1 MPTTNWHSV
10 DGSQALAQ
18 LDSCAAGLTSAEAQR
33 RLAEYGPNT
42 IPSAKRLSWPF
53 ILINQ
58 FTDFMIIVLLV
69 AALISGLLGEVIDT
83 IAIGIILLLNAGLG
97 AIQEIRAQHAL
108 AALAELAAPKAKVLR
123 HGQVVTLAAKLLVPG
138 EVVVL
143 EAGNIVPADLRL
155 LEVEN
160 LQVDESALT
169 GESHSASKQ
178 TASLNNPDLPLGE
191 RTNLVFMSSLIVS
204 GQGSGV
210 VIASGHESQ
219 IGQIAQLMANDE
231 QVKTPLQVR
240 LLRFGRYLVIAVLVL
255 CAVIFAAG
263 LLQGKPALLMLLTAV
278 SLAVAAVPEALPAVV
293 TISLALGARKLLQQH
308 ALVRNLSAVE
318 TLGSVTYICTD
329 KTGTLTQN
337 LMSVDWV
344 YSQHK
349 RSQLVP
355 SEQVD
360 LGHAL
365 ALNNDISEKDGQAAG
380 ESTEMALFELAR
392 KSGFIKT
399 EVEKIKPRLATIG
412 FDSTRKCM
420 TTLHKTSSGVVA
432 YVKGAPESVLASCTR
447 ATNTSKTQ
455 DFDPQTIIAKAGQL
469 AKDGY
474 RVLALAKRDLSALPN
489 IISAPE
495 IERDLSFL
503 ALVAL
508 IDPLRPE
515 AFDAVAACKTAGI
528 TPVMITGDHPATAMQ
543 IARRLSIATG
553 ATQPISGE
561 MLAQLTDT
569 DLASKI
575 GSLTVYARV
584 SPEQKLRIVK
594 ALQAKGEFVAMTG
607 DGINDAPAL
616 KQADIGVAMGLKGT
630 DVARKAADMVL
641 VDDNFATIVGA
652 IEAGRRIFDNIRK
665 FIKDTMSSNS
675 GEVWTLLLAPVFGLP
690 IPLLPIHILWMNLVT
705 DGLPGLAFIAE
716 PGEKD
721 SMARPPRSPQENIF
735 ACGMWQHILWV
746 GLLVAGLSL
755 GVMAW
760 TISNNREYWQTSVFS
775 VLVLCQLFHSLAVRS
790 EKASL
795 LSIGLLS
802 NIPMLGAITLA
813 VGMQLALI
821 YLPALNAIFHTQP
834 LPIFDLLLCFA
845 VSSLVLIAVEIEKY
859 LQRQGLI
866 YRSR

>member
-1 MPTTNWHSV
+1 MPTTHWHILDASQV
-10 DGSQALAQ
+10 LSKLGSCE
-18 LDSCAAGLTSAEAQR
+18 SGLTSAEAQR
-33 RLAEYGPNT
+33 RLAEYGPNI
-42 IPSAKRLSWPF
+42 IPSAKRRSWTL

-58 FTDFMIIVLLV
+58 FTDFMIMVLLV
-69 AALISGLLGEVIDT
+69 AALISGLLGDAIDT
-83 IAIGIILLLNAGLG
+83 VAIVVILLLNAGLG

-123 HGQVVTLAAKLLVPG
+123 NGQVVTLAAKLLVPG

-155 LEVEN
+155 LKVEN

-178 TASLNNPDLPLGE
+178 AASLHNTHLPPGE
-191 RTNLVFMSSLIVS
+191 QTNLVFMSSLIVS

-210 VIASGHESQ
+210 VIASGQESQ
-219 IGQIAQLMANDE
+219 MGQIAQLLAADK

-308 ALVRNLSAVE
+308 ALVRNLPAVE
-318 TLGSVTYICTD
+318 TLGSVTYICAD

-344 YSQHK
+344 YSEYK

-355 SEQVD
+355 GEQVD

-399 EVEKIKPRLATIG
+399 DVEKLKPRLATIG

-420 TTLHKTSSGVVA
+420 TTLHKSPPGVVA
-432 YVKGAPESVLASCTR
+432 YVKGAPESILAKCTG
-447 ATNTSKTQ
+447 AITSGKAQ
-455 DFDPQTIIAKAGQL
+455 DFDPHSIIAKASQL
-469 AKDGY
+469 ANDGY
-474 RVLALAKRDLSALPN
+474 RVLALAKRDISTLPGTIN
-489 IISAPE
+489 AQD
-495 IERDLSFL
+495 IERDLTFL

-515 AFDAVAACKTAGI
+515 AHDAVVACKAAGI

-543 IARRLSIATG
+543 IARRLGIATM

-569 DLASKI
+569 DLASQV
-575 GSLTVYARV
+575 GLLTVYARV

-641 VDDNFATIVGA
+641 LDDNFATIVAA
-652 IEAGRRIFDNIRK
+652 IKAGRRIFDNIRK

-675 GEVWTLLLAPVFGLP
+675 GEVWTLLLAPLFGLP

-721 SMARPPRSPQENIF
+721 SMQRPPRLPKENIF
-735 ACGMWQHILWV
+735 AHGMWQHILWV
-746 GLLVAGLSL
+746 GLWVAGLSL

-760 TISNNREYWQTSVFS
+760 TISNHREYWQTSVFS

-802 NIPMLGAITLA
+802 NIPMLGAIMLA
-813 VGMQLALI
+813 IVMQLALI

-845 VSSLVLIAVEIEKY
+845 VSSLVLVVVEIEKY
-859 LQRQGLI
+859 LHRQGLI
-866 YRSR
+866 YHS

>member
-1 MPTTNWHSV
+1 MSTPNWHRV
-10 DGSQALAQ
+10 DTSQVLSQ
-18 LDSCAAGLTSAEAQR
+18 LGSCASGLTNAEAQR
-33 RLAEYGPNT
+33 RLAEYGPNI
-42 IPSAKRLSWPF
+42 IPSAKRLSWLF
-53 ILINQ
+53 ILVNQ
-58 FTDFMIIVLLV
+58 FTDFMIVVLLV
-69 AALISGLLGEVIDT
+69 AALISGFIGEAIDT
-83 IAIGIILLLNAGLG
+83 IAIVVILILNAGLG

-123 HGQVVTLAAKLLVPG
+123 NGRVVTLAAKLLVPG

-143 EAGNIVPADLRL
+143 EEGNIVPADLRL

-178 TASLNNPDLPLGE
+178 TASLDNPDLPLGE
-191 RTNLVFMSSLIVS
+191 RTNLVFMSSLIVH
-204 GQGSGV
+204 GHGSGV
-210 VIASGHESQ
+210 VIASGHDSQ
-219 IGQIAQLMANDE
+219 VGQIAQLLAVDKQM
-231 QVKTPLQVR
+231 KTPLQVR
-240 LLRFGRYLVIAVLVL
+240 LQHFGRYLVISVLVL

-263 LLQGKPALLMLLTAV
+263 LMQGKPALLMLLTAV

-308 ALVRNLSAVE
+308 ALVRNLPAVE

-337 LMSVDWV
+337 KMSVDWV

-380 ESTEMALFELAR
+380 ESTEMALYELAR

-399 EVEKIKPRLATIG
+399 EVEKLKPRLATIG
-412 FDSTRKCM
+412 FDSARKCM
-420 TTLHKTSSGVVA
+420 TTLHTSSTGVVA
-432 YVKGAPESVLASCTR
+432 YVKGAPESVLANCKGVI
-447 ATNTSKTQ
+447 NPGKGEE
-455 DFDPQTIIAKAGQL
+455 FDAQSVIAKASQL
-469 AKDGY
+469 ASDGY
-474 RVLALAKRDLSALPN
+474 RLLALAKRDLSALPAT
-489 IISAPE
+489 ISPQD
-495 IERDLSFL
+495 IERDLTFL

-515 AFDAVAACKTAGI
+515 ACDAVAACKTAGI

-543 IARRLSIATG
+543 IARRLSIATK
-553 ATQPISGE
+553 ATQPMSGE
-561 MLAQLTDT
+561 TLAQLTDT
-569 DLASKI
+569 DLARQV

-616 KQADIGVAMGLKGT
+616 RQADIGVAMGLKGT
-630 DVARKAADMVL
+630 DVARKASDMVL
-641 VDDNFATIVGA
+641 VDDNFATIIAA
-652 IEAGRRIFDNIRK
+652 IRAGRRIFDNIRK

-716 PGEKD
+716 PGEAD
-721 SMARPPRSPQENIF
+721 SMERPPRSPQENIF
-735 ACGMWQHILWV
+735 AHGMWQHILWV
-746 GLLVAGLSL
+746 GLWVAGLSL

-760 TISNNREYWQTSVFS
+760 TISNHREYWQTSVFS

-802 NIPMLGAITLA
+802 NVPMLGAVTLA

-821 YLPALNAIFHTQP
+821 YLPALNVVFHTQP
-834 LPIFDLLLCFA
+834 LPIFDLLLCLA
-845 VSSLVLIAVEIEKY
+845 VSSLVLVAVEIEKY